1 MNLQRVVAAPIVFG
15 LIIFS
20 FPLLSADAKDIN
32 LSDTSFTIAMD
43 AEQETEDGESNEE
56 NQDSEVSE
64 NEGESSDN
72 QTSETPE
79 NEESSD
85 SETTVEEEPAEVNK
99 ESQPSKKCLI
109 NMDINVASIM
119 SLSKCVKNPIH
130 QKTPLL

>member
-1 MNLQRVVAAPIVFG
+1 MKLQRVIAAPIVFG

-20 FPLLSADAKDIN
+20 FPLFSADAKDVN
-32 LSDTSFTIAMD
+32 LSNTPFTIAMD
-43 AEQETEDGESNEE
+43 AEQETEDGESSEE

-64 NEGESSDN
+64 NEEESSDN

-85 SETTVEEEPAEVNK
+85 SETTVEEPGEVNK